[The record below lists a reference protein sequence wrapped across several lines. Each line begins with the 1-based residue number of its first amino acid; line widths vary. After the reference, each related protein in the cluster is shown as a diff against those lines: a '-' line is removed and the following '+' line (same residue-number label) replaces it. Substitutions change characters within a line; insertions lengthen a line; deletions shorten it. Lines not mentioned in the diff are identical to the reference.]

1 MSKEVVKSN
10 ALNEQLIRSARKS
23 PVEIA
28 EETGL
33 SPQEAMARIGQLLE
47 DRGWLTERMEER
59 LLLEEMHDVVAHARK
74 VMLSAEHD
82 LENYASIA
90 NAVLKGLQLVAQRM
104 DARKKIVDADIERI
118 TQAQARAFGDA
129 FDIALTH
136 VRATLKEIYPLV
148 TDETIDDL
156 AREGLL
162 VAKRELNERVS

>member
-1 MSKEVVKSN
+1 M
-10 ALNEQLIRSARKS
+10 
-23 PVEIA
+23 EIA

-33 SPQEAMARIGQLLE
+33 SPEEAMERLGRLLE

-59 LLLEEMHDVVAHARK
+59 LLLEEMYQVVAHARK
-74 VMLSAEHD
+74 VMVSAEYD

-104 DARKKIVDADIERI
+104 DARKKVLDDDIAKI

-136 VRATLKEIYPLV
+136 VRSTLKEIYPLV

-156 AREGLL
+156 AREGLQI
-162 VAKRELNERVS
+162 AKKEINARAS